1 MRSVPT
7 GRIILTLV
15 AIACGP
21 ALAGCGFSGNSSVSE
36 STGSAGTALQFAEC
50 MRSHG
55 VPAFPDPGQSG
66 GSAFGPGSALKSSP
80 AFGSAVAKCNKLV
93 PGGGPS
99 ATAAPAASASDLHA
113 ALVWA
118 QCVRKHGEPNFPDPS
133 TSAHI
138 GLFFRGI
145 VFPVGSDF
153 NPLAPAFKQAQAAC
167 GFGPGGGKG
176 PPGGKGPRVG

>member
-1 MRSVPT
+1 MRPVPT
-7 GRIILTLV
+7 GRAILTLI
-15 AIACGP
+15 AIACVP

-36 STGSAGTALQFAEC
+36 SSGSAGTALEFADC

-55 VPAFPDPGQSG
+55 VPQFPDPGSSAG
-66 GSAFGPGSALKSSP
+66 PAFGPGSALKSSP
-80 AFGSAVAKCNKLV
+80 AFQSAQSKCNKLV

-133 TSAHI
+133 TTART
-138 GLFFRGI
+138 GLSFHGV
-145 VFPVGSDF
+145 VFPVGPAFD
-153 NPLAPAFKQAQAAC
+153 PQTPAFKEAQAAC

-176 PPGGKGPRVG
+176 PRRLG

>member
-1 MRSVPT
+1 MRPVPT
-7 GRIILTLV
+7 GRAILTLI

-36 STGSAGTALQFAEC
+36 STGSAGTALQFADC

-55 VPAFPDPGQSG
+55 VSQFPDPGS
-66 GSAFGPGSALKSSP
+66 SAAPAFGPGSALKASP
-80 AFGSAVAKCNKLV
+80 AFQSAESKCNKLV

-118 QCVRKHGEPNFPDPS
+118 QCLRKHGEPNFPDPS
-133 TSAHI
+133 TSART
-138 GLFFRGI
+138 GLFVRGI

-153 NPLAPAFKQAQAAC
+153 DPQAPAFKQAQAAC

-176 PPGGKGPRVG
+176 PGGSRRPVGG